1 LRVNRQFSDNMII
14 AKTWTKHIFCLE
26 GDWTDDLRSKNS
38 IKAALDFLHDNSKI
52 RYIHRHASTK
62 EEIANRLLEYN
73 KKKYSDYTICYLA
86 FHGEPNKIKVGR
98 ELMTLDEL
106 AEISQGLLKNKI
118 VHFGSCSSLRLNKR
132 YIERFLKKTNA
143 LCVSGY
149 KLDFSFVPGTVL
161 DLLFFEMC
169 QRYKN
174 ITCIE
179 RDMRFYYGKLM
190 RELEFSMAYITPS
203 GKVHVTAP
211 GQRVNGTGFV
221 PAGS

>member
-1 LRVNRQFSDNMII
+1 MII

-26 GDWTDDLRSKNS
+26 GDWNDDLRKKNS
-38 IKAALDFLHDNSKI
+38 VISALDFLHVNSNIK
-52 RYIHRHASTK
+52 YIHRHASTK
-62 EEIANRLLEYN
+62 EEIANRLSEFN
-73 KKKYSDYTICYLA
+73 KKKYSSYNICYFA

-106 AEISQGLLKNKI
+106 SEITGDTLKGKI

-132 YIERFLKKTNA
+132 YIERFLKKTQA

-161 DLLFFEMC
+161 DLLLFEMC

-174 ITCIE
+174 IICIE

-190 RELEFSMAYITPS
+190 RELEFSMAYLDSS
-203 GKVHVTAP
+203 GRANITAP
-211 GQRVNGTGFV
+211 GQRIKGTGFV
-221 PAGS
+221 PYGQ

>member
-1 LRVNRQFSDNMII
+1 MII

-26 GDWTDDLRSKNS
+26 GDWNEDLRKKNS
-38 IKAALDFLHDNSKI
+38 VKSALDFLHDNSNIK
-52 RYIHRHASTK
+52 YIHRHASTK
-62 EEIANRLLEYN
+62 EEIANRLSEFN
-73 KKKYSDYTICYLA
+73 KKKYSDYNICYFA

-106 AEISQGLLKNKI
+106 AEIAGDTLKGKI

-132 YIERFLKKTNA
+132 YIERFLKNTQA

-161 DLLFFEMC
+161 DLLLFEMC

-174 ITCIE
+174 IICIE

-190 RELEFSMAYITPS
+190 RELEFSMAYLDSS
-203 GKVHVTAP
+203 GKANITAP
-211 GQRVNGTGFV
+211 GQRIKGTGFV
-221 PAGS
+221 PYGQ